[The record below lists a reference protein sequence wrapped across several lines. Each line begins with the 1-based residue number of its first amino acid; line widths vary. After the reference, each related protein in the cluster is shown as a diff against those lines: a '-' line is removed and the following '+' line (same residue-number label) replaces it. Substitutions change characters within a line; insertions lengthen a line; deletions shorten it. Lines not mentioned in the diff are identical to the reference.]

1 MHELEG
7 LTAAEEEKLIEIST
21 DGALKLQFKEQSLQN
36 VWAYLQA
43 DFPELSKKAM
53 KVLMP
58 FVTTYLCE
66 KSFSAL
72 VYLKNKYRNRL
83 NNVESE
89 LRIQLSSMKPD
100 ITRLVHEMQHHPSH

>member
-1 MHELEG
+1 MHEQEG
-7 LTAAEEEKLIEIST
+7 LTAAEEEKLIEISM
-21 DGALKLQFKEQSLQN
+21 DNALKLQVKDRSLSN
-36 VWAYLQA
+36 FWAYLQA

-89 LRIQLSSMKPD
+89 LRIQLSSIKPD
-100 ITRLVHEMQHHPSH
+100 ITWPVRELQHQPSN